1 MVQRPTAFAAL
12 QRREENAV
20 QSVDRAMDLLEALAF
35 AREPM
40 RLTDLAAQL
49 GLHKSTAHRLA
60 ATLERRGYVEQDPQ
74 TGRYRMGLRLVEVG
88 GCALGSLSVAKVGRP
103 VLERLARQL
112 GETGNIAVLQGHE
125 VLYVDK
131 VETDQNLMRM
141 SVQIGKRSPV
151 YCTAVGKVMLAFNQE
166 LLPGILQHVKLR
178 RLTARTI
185 TTTEALQDEL
195 RSVAERGYAIDDE
208 EHELGL
214 RCVAAPVRDYMGRVV
229 AAVSISGAAMRLNQE
244 RVSQII
250 PALRKVSEEIS
261 ARMGYR
267 MREP

>member
-1 MVQRPTAFAAL
+1 MAERPLPPMTAL
-12 QRREENAV
+12 RRREENAV

-35 AREPM
+35 ASEPI

-49 GLHKSTAHRLA
+49 GLHKSTVHRLA

-88 GCALGSLSVAKVGRP
+88 GAALSTLSVAKVGRP
-103 VLERLARQL
+103 IMERLARQV
-112 GETGNIAVLQGHE
+112 GETVNIAVLQGTE

-131 VETDQNLMRM
+131 VETDQSLIRM

-151 YCTAVGKVMLAFNQE
+151 YCTAVGKVILAHNPE
-166 LLPGILQHVKLR
+166 LVPACLQGLQMR
-178 RLTARTI
+178 RLTPHTI
-185 TTTEALQDEL
+185 TTPEQFYEHL
-195 RSVAERGYAIDDE
+195 RHVANVSYAMDDE

-214 RCVAAPVRDYMGRVV
+214 RCVAVPVRDYMGRVV
-229 AAVSISGAAMRLNQE
+229 AALSVSGTTVRINRDRLTQLIPLLQGAGR
-244 RVSQII
+244 
-250 PALRKVSEEIS
+250 EIS

-267 MREP
+267 GH